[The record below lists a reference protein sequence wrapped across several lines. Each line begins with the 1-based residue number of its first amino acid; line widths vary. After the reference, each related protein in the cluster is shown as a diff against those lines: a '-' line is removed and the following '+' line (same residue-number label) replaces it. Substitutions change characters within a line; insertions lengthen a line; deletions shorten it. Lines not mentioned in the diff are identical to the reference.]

1 MKCLSWMS
9 FFLFVVLVSCKQSTS
24 ESGSSSAS
32 NADKNLPVVEK
43 YILHN
48 QFAINDTLI
57 QKQRQAALSILEHRL
72 KSVNPEMTNVLEKD
86 FFVVDA
92 FLRGNQMTFGAE
104 VKGMWLDFQNN
115 NTYAYGYYNETY
127 GTGRYV
133 YTTDNNLLLLIDNDK
148 RIKPQEFEVKYNND
162 ALVLVGQATYSDNSM
177 QIKSIR
183 KSIYPEKPATEE
195 WNGTGGD
202 EK

>member
-1 MKCLSWMS
+1 MKYLSWMS
-9 FFLFVVLVSCKQSTS
+9 FFLFVVLVSCKQSAS

-32 NADKNLPVVEK
+32 KADKNLPVAEK

-48 QFAINDTLI
+48 QFAGNDTLI

-104 VKGMWLDFQNN
+104 VKGMWLDFKDN
-115 NTYAYGYYNETY
+115 NTYAYGYYNENY
-127 GTGRYV
+127 GTGRYA
-133 YTTDNNLLLLIDNDK
+133 YTTDNNLLLLIDNDE

-162 ALVLVGQATYSDNSM
+162 ALVLVGQATYGDNSM
-177 QIKSIR
+177 QIKSVR
-183 KSIYPEKPATEE
+183 KSNYPEKPATEE

-202 EK
+202 EE